1 MSKNH
6 VRIKV
11 PTTCGELIQG
21 PYLAKESLISLP
33 VNLYTEV
40 EARLV
45 KSGRSGTT
53 GKTNLQPKAAAG
65 FLSAVKHLGLT
76 EREASQVELAVKSPV
91 ASGKGYATS
100 TSDLCG
106 VMAAVFEVFEA
117 PQPAETL
124 AALCAEIEPSDG
136 LMFEDWT
143 LFDHLTGRVLETFK
157 AVENVKL
164 LVLEPSSICVTD
176 TFRSDEAVQIALDQ
190 KTEMPFR
197 LFEKASRAGSVR
209 GVFQAAAASI
219 MEHQAVLM
227 KPHLEEILAM
237 AEREGAYGV
246 VGAHSG
252 TILGIAM
259 PEALEEAVLVER
271 LGELGVFG
279 WYQKQFVV
287 RTVLGGCQLL

>member
-6 VRIKV
+6 VRLKV

-33 VNLYTEV
+33 INLYTEV

-45 KSGRSGTT
+45 KGGGSGTI

-76 EREASQVELAVKSPV
+76 EREMSQVALELSSPV
-91 ASGKGYATS
+91 APGKGYASS

-106 VMAAVFEVFEA
+106 VMAAVFELFEA

-143 LFDHLTGRVLETFK
+143 LFNHLTGRVLKTYK
-157 AVENVKL
+157 TMENVKL
-164 LVLEPSSICVTD
+164 LVLEPPSTCVTD
-176 TFRSDEAVQIALDQ
+176 TFRSDEAVKTSLDQ
-190 KTEMPFR
+190 KTEWPLR
-197 LFEKASRAGSVR
+197 LFERAIRESSVR
-209 GVFQAAAASI
+209 GVFQAAAASVL
-219 MEHQAVLM
+219 EHQAVLM
-227 KPHLEEILAM
+227 KPHLEAIMEM
-237 AEREGAYGV
+237 AERVGAYGV

-259 PEALEEAVLVER
+259 PEALEESVLIER
-271 LGELGVFG
+271 LRSLGVLE
-279 WYQKQFVV
+279 WYQKQFVT
-287 RTVLGGCQLL
+287 RTVPGGYSLL

>member
-1 MSKNH
+1 MSKDH
-6 VRIKV
+6 VRLKV

-45 KSGRSGTT
+45 KGGGSGTI

-76 EREASQVELAVKSPV
+76 EREASQVELVLSSPV
-91 ASGKGYATS
+91 APGKGYASS
-100 TSDLCG
+100 TSDLCCI
-106 VMAAVFEVFEA
+106 MAAVFELFEA

-136 LMFEDWT
+136 LMFEAWT
-143 LFDHLTGRVLETFK
+143 LFDHLSGRVLETYK
-157 AVENVKL
+157 TVENVKL
-164 LVLEPSSICVTD
+164 LVLEPLSICVTD
-176 TFRSDEAVQIALDQ
+176 TFRSDEAVQLALDQ
-190 KTEMPFR
+190 KTEKPFR
-197 LFEKASRAGSVR
+197 LFEKAIREGSVR
-209 GVFQAAAASI
+209 GVFQAAAASVL
-219 MEHQAVLM
+219 EHQAVLM
-227 KPHLEEILAM
+227 KPHLEAIMEM

-259 PEALEEAVLVER
+259 PEALEEAVLIER
-271 LGELGVFG
+271 LRELGVLE
-279 WYQKQFVV
+279 WYQKQFVA
-287 RTVLGGCQLL
+287 RTVVGGCILL